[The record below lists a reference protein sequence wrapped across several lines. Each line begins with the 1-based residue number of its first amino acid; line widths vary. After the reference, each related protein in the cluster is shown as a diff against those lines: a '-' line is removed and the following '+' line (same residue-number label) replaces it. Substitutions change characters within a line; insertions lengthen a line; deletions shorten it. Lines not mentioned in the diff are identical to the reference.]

1 MSSFCGSNRA
11 HNNLLLDGPPAEDE
25 DALDSSGSGSS
36 ARLLQKYALVKMTE
50 DALLFAEVYSLD
62 GLVKRDAEYFLPFL
76 QSLSSVRVSTT
87 EVLLAFMKSNS
98 PVVSSSNTMMNALAV
113 VE

>member
-36 ARLLQKYALVKMTE
+36 ARLLQKYALVKTTE
-50 DALLFAEVYSLD
+50 DALPFAEVYSLD
-62 GLVKRDAEYFLPFL
+62 GLVKRDAEYFLPFFAE
-76 QSLSSVRVSTT
+76 SLLGPGLDDGGPFGLL
-87 EVLLAFMKSNS
+87 EVQLPCRF
-98 PVVSSSNTMMNALAV
+98 V